1 MSIYNKVGQI
11 NISNTGSVPNSNL
24 GKSKPVF
31 KSYSFQKD
39 IYVKSAPVK
48 QATVSKNN
56 TTLPISSFYSPK
68 QLLNAYLNPSYLNFL
83 VNTNSNIN
91 DILSSKG
98 LQTKFYPENVK
109 NIINSH
115 ITTTTAFALQIANIM
130 ELSQSEKQVLEQACV
145 FHDIGKVFIPKEII
159 EKHGTLTDEEKQ
171 IMSLHAELGSE
182 LLSSTGINERVIN
195 LVKNHHN
202 AGNNTDILGQILS
215 VADIYSALRE
225 TRSYKQALTESE
237 ALKILDQKAQNGEVS
252 TEVVNALKASLNTKS
267 VNAA

>member
-1 MSIYNKVGQI
+1 MNIGNKVGQF
-11 NISNTGSVPNSNL
+11 NISHASNVLNSSL
-24 GKSKPVF
+24 DKRTL
-31 KSYSFQKD
+31 SYNPDSFQKD
-39 IYVKSAPVK
+39 LYVKAPQK
-48 QATVSKNN
+48 SKISNN
-56 TTLPISSFYSPK
+56 TTLPITSFYAPK
-68 QLLNAYLNPSYLNFL
+68 QLLNAYLNPSYLKFL
-83 VNTNSNIN
+83 VNTNPNIKN
-91 DILSSKG
+91 VLNENGIKPNV
-98 LQTKFYPENVK
+98 YPENVR

-115 ITTTTAFALQIANIM
+115 ITTTTAFALQIANNMGI
-130 ELSQSEKQVLEQACV
+130 SQADKKILEQACV
-145 FHDIGKVFIPKEII
+145 FHDFGKVLIPKEII
-159 EKHGTLTDEEKQ
+159 EKPEVLNDSEKQ
-171 IMSLHAELGSE
+171 IMDLHSELGAE
-182 LLSSTGINERVIN
+182 LLSSTGMNDRVID